1 MILRI
6 FIGSETLDVQ
16 SDISFSLVKTNA
28 IFDFDNFVYTHSTSF
43 QLRRTVRN
51 ERILQYSGDIH
62 AMGVRMRAKARCRV
76 EMNGVQS
83 VGYL

>member
-28 IFDFDNFVYTHSTSF
+28 IFDFDNFVYTRSTSF

-51 ERILQYSGDIH
+51 ERILQ
-62 AMGVRMRAKARCRV
+62 
-76 EMNGVQS
+76 
-83 VGYL
+83 